1 MYSILLLE
9 DDLLFASSIE
19 DFLVCEGFC
28 VDIAKDGEEVF
39 DFTFHKNYDLY
50 IFDINV
56 PKINGLELLEQ
67 LRTSGDNTPSIFL
80 TSYKDKDT
88 LQTAFL
94 NGCDD
99 YLKKPADLD
108 ELLLRIKALLKR
120 NKKQFDII
128 NLSKSITFNPA
139 NKRVYENDVDLNLS
153 PFGYNNLLNNTNE
166 KIANF
171 VDDNS
176 CNLDLIKHIDMH
188 HRNTINSQNKISRV
202 QIINSDDVK
211 TVFKIGDLVTHLK
224 FGRGK
229 ILSLHV
235 DSKKTTAEIF
245 FIGLG
250 KKRLDLNIAKIEKCK

>member
-1 MYSILLLE
+1 MYTQHKRLSLYKILVLE
-9 DDLLFASSIE
+9 DDELFASTVE
-19 DFLVCEGFC
+19 DFLTDEGFE
-28 VDIAKDGEEVF
+28 VDIAIDGEECLELNF
-39 DFTFHKNYDLY
+39 KKNYDLY

-139 NKRVYENDVDLNLS
+139 NKRVYENEIDLNL
-153 PFGYNNLLNNTNE
+153 PIKVLELME
-166 KIANF
+166 LF
-171 VDDNS
+171 VENRGEIVS
-176 CNLDLIKHIDMH
+176 KEMIISKLWSTSQEYSEGSIRVYINQIKKLFDKDAI
-188 HRNTINSQNKISRV
+188 
-202 QIINSDDVK
+202 
-211 TVFKIGDLVTHLK
+211 
-224 FGRGK
+224 
-229 ILSLHV
+229 
-235 DSKKTTAEIF
+235 
-245 FIGLG
+245 
-250 KKRLDLNIAKIEKCK
+250 LNIKGVGYKIEF

>member
-67 LRTSGDNTPSIFL
+67 LRKSKDNTPTIFL

-88 LQTAFL
+88 LQDAFIK
-94 NGCDD
+94 GCDD
-99 YLKKPADLD
+99 YLKKPVDLD

-120 NKKQFDII
+120 NKKQFDLVK
-128 NLSKSITFNPA
+128 LSNKIYFNPI
-139 NKRVYENDVDLNLS
+139 NKRVYEDELDLNL
-153 PFGYNNLLNNTNE
+153 PIKVLELLELFIENRGEIVTKEMIISKLWATNE
-166 KIANF
+166 EYSEGSIRVYINQ
-171 VDDNS
+171 
-176 CNLDLIKHIDMH
+176 IKKLFE
-188 HRNTINSQNKISRV
+188 NKDVIS
-202 QIINSDDVK
+202 
-211 TVFKIGDLVTHLK
+211 
-224 FGRGK
+224 
-229 ILSLHV
+229 
-235 DSKKTTAEIF
+235 
-245 FIGLG
+245 
-250 KKRLDLNIAKIEKCK
+250 NIKGVGYKIEF